1 MYIVVIG
8 MGKVGTALTES
19 LSGEGHDIVVIDNK
33 PDVIEN
39 AVNKSDVMALLGNG
53 ATYRVQKEAG
63 VEKAE
68 LLIAVTPSDELNI
81 LCCMIGR
88 KIGAKNTIARVRNPE
103 YSSQLLFMRNELGLS
118 MMINPEYEAASEISR
133 ILRFPSAS
141 RIDYFAKGRVDLVE
155 FKLPQNSMLGGQPI
169 NMLYKKTKAK
179 VLVCTVQRDKEVVIP
194 DGNFILQ
201 DGDRVSVA
209 ASHVDLA
216 SFFKNVGVFKQ
227 KIKNVLLIG
236 GGKISYYLA
245 RQLLEIG
252 ISVKIIEQ
260 DRQRCMDLS
269 DLLPR
274 ATIVCGDGTDQS
286 LLLEEGITQTD
297 ACVALTGID
306 EENIIVSVYAA
317 IKGVI
322 KVVTKITRTSL
333 KDILD
338 SVGLESIIS
347 PKELTASIILRY
359 VRALQNSVGSN
370 IQTLHKLGA
379 DNVEALEFRVT
390 KNVRLTNIALK
401 NLSLKKNLLIASIIK
416 RDRVV
421 IPSGDDTLEPG
432 DSVIVVTSNNTL
444 RDLQDIL
451 A

>member
-1 MYIVVIG
+1 

-33 PDVIEN
+33 SDVIEN

>member
-118 MMINPEYEAASEISR
+118 MMINPEYEAANEISR

-169 NMLYKKTKAK
+169 NSLYKKTKAK
-179 VLVCTVQRDKEVVIP
+179 VLVCTVQRDKEVIIP
-194 DGNFILQ
+194 DGNFILME
-201 DGDRVSVA
+201 GDWVTVT

-227 KIKNVLLIG
+227 KIKNVMLIG

-245 RQLLEIG
+245 RQLIEIG

-260 DRQRCMDLS
+260 NRQRCEELS

-322 KVVTKITRTSL
+322 KVITKITRTSL
-333 KDILD
+333 MDILD

-347 PKELTASIILRY
+347 PKDLTANIILRY
-359 VRALQNSVGSN
+359 VRALQNSLGSN
-370 IQTLHKLGA
+370 IQTLYKLGA
-379 DNVEALEFRVT
+379 DSVEALEFRVT
-390 KNVRLTNIALK
+390 KNPRLTGIALK

-416 RDRVV
+416 RDRIV

-432 DSVIVVTSNNTL
+432 DAVIVVTSDNTL

>member
-33 PDVIEN
+33 SDVIEN

-390 KNVRLTNIALK
+390 KNVRLTTIALK

>member
-33 PDVIEN
+33 SDVIEN

-416 RDRVV
+416 RDRIV

>member
-416 RDRVV
+416 RDRIV

>member
-201 DGDRVSVA
+201 DGDRISVA

>member
-33 PDVIEN
+33 SDVIEN

>member
-1 MYIVVIG
+1 M
-8 MGKVGTALTES
+8 
-19 LSGEGHDIVVIDNK
+19 
-33 PDVIEN
+33 
-39 AVNKSDVMALLGNG
+39 
-53 ATYRVQKEAG
+53 
-63 VEKAE
+63 
-68 LLIAVTPSDELNI
+68 
-81 LCCMIGR
+81 
-88 KIGAKNTIARVRNPE
+88 
-103 YSSQLLFMRNELGLS
+103 
-118 MMINPEYEAASEISR
+118 
-133 ILRFPSAS
+133 
-141 RIDYFAKGRVDLVE
+141 
-155 FKLPQNSMLGGQPI
+155 
-169 NMLYKKTKAK
+169 
-179 VLVCTVQRDKEVVIP
+179 LVCTVQRDKEVVIP

-401 NLSLKKNLLIASIIK
+401 NLSVKKEFA
-416 RDRVV
+416 DC
-421 IPSGDDTLEPG
+421 
-432 DSVIVVTSNNTL
+432 
-444 RDLQDIL
+444 QYH
-451 A
+451 

>member
-1 MYIVVIG
+1 MYTVIIG
-8 MGKVGTALTES
+8 MGKVGVALSEM
-19 LSGEGHDIVVIDNK
+19 LSVEGHDVVIIDNK

-53 ATYRVQKEAG
+53 ATYKVQKEAG

-118 MMINPEYEAASEISR
+118 MMINPEYEAANEISR

-155 FKLPQNSMLGGQPI
+155 FKIPPGSMLSNHPVYS
-169 NMLYKKTKAK
+169 LYSQTKAK
-179 VLVCTVQRDKEVVIP
+179 VLVCVVQRDKETIIP
-194 DGNFILQ
+194 DGSFILQ
-201 DGDRVSVA
+201 AGDKISVA
-209 ASHVDLA
+209 ASHADLA
-216 SFFKNVGVFKQ
+216 SFFKNVGVFKE
-227 KIKNVLLIG
+227 KIKNVMLIG

-245 RQLLEIG
+245 KQLLEIG

-260 DRQRCMDLS
+260 DRQRCAELS

-286 LLLEEGITQTD
+286 LLLEEGLVQTD
-297 ACVALTGID
+297 ACVTLTGID

-317 IKGVI
+317 IRGVT

-338 SVGLESIIS
+338 SVGLESVIS
-347 PKELTASIILRY
+347 PKELTANIILRY
-359 VRALQNSVGSN
+359 VRALQNSLGSN
-370 IQTLHKLGA
+370 IQTLHKLGS

-390 KNVRLTNIALK
+390 KNARLTGIALK

-416 RDRVV
+416 RDRIV
-421 IPSGDDTLEPG
+421 IPSGNDVMEPG
-432 DSVIVVTSNNTL
+432 DSVIVVASNNTL

>member
-1 MYIVVIG
+1 M
-8 MGKVGTALTES
+8 
-19 LSGEGHDIVVIDNK
+19 
-33 PDVIEN
+33 
-39 AVNKSDVMALLGNG
+39 
-53 ATYRVQKEAG
+53 
-63 VEKAE
+63 
-68 LLIAVTPSDELNI
+68 
-81 LCCMIGR
+81 
-88 KIGAKNTIARVRNPE
+88 
-103 YSSQLLFMRNELGLS
+103 
-118 MMINPEYEAASEISR
+118 
-133 ILRFPSAS
+133 
-141 RIDYFAKGRVDLVE
+141 
-155 FKLPQNSMLGGQPI
+155 
-169 NMLYKKTKAK
+169 
-179 VLVCTVQRDKEVVIP
+179 
-194 DGNFILQ
+194 
-201 DGDRVSVA
+201 
-209 ASHVDLA
+209 
-216 SFFKNVGVFKQ
+216 
-227 KIKNVLLIG
+227 
-236 GGKISYYLA
+236 
-245 RQLLEIG
+245 
-252 ISVKIIEQ
+252 
-260 DRQRCMDLS
+260 
-269 DLLPR
+269 
-274 ATIVCGDGTDQS
+274 
-286 LLLEEGITQTD
+286 
-297 ACVALTGID
+297 ALTGID

>member
-432 DSVIVVTSNNTL
+432 DSVIVVTCNNTL

>member
-1 MYIVVIG
+1 
-8 MGKVGTALTES
+8 
-19 LSGEGHDIVVIDNK
+19 
-33 PDVIEN
+33 
-39 AVNKSDVMALLGNG
+39 
-53 ATYRVQKEAG
+53 
-63 VEKAE
+63 
-68 LLIAVTPSDELNI
+68 
-81 LCCMIGR
+81 
-88 KIGAKNTIARVRNPE
+88 
-103 YSSQLLFMRNELGLS
+103 MRNELGLS

>member
-1 MYIVVIG
+1 

-33 PDVIEN
+33 SDVIEN

-416 RDRVV
+416 RDRIV

>member
-1 MYIVVIG
+1 M
-8 MGKVGTALTES
+8 
-19 LSGEGHDIVVIDNK
+19 
-33 PDVIEN
+33 
-39 AVNKSDVMALLGNG
+39 
-53 ATYRVQKEAG
+53 
-63 VEKAE
+63 
-68 LLIAVTPSDELNI
+68 
-81 LCCMIGR
+81 
-88 KIGAKNTIARVRNPE
+88 
-103 YSSQLLFMRNELGLS
+103 
-118 MMINPEYEAASEISR
+118 
-133 ILRFPSAS
+133 
-141 RIDYFAKGRVDLVE
+141 
-155 FKLPQNSMLGGQPI
+155 
-169 NMLYKKTKAK
+169 
-179 VLVCTVQRDKEVVIP
+179 
-194 DGNFILQ
+194 
-201 DGDRVSVA
+201 
-209 ASHVDLA
+209 
-216 SFFKNVGVFKQ
+216 FKQ

-390 KNVRLTNIALK
+390 KKR
-401 NLSLKKNLLIASIIK
+401 AS
-416 RDRVV
+416 DQYC
-421 IPSGDDTLEPG
+421 
-432 DSVIVVTSNNTL
+432 TSKTF
-444 RDLQDIL
+444 R
-451 A
+451 

>member
-1 MYIVVIG
+1 MYIVIIG
-8 MGKVGTALTES
+8 KGKVGTALTES
-19 LSGEGHDIVVIDNK
+19 LAGEGHDVVVIDNK
-33 PDVIEN
+33 PDVIETAIN
-39 AVNKSDVMALLGNG
+39 TSDVMALLGNG
-53 ATYRVQKEAG
+53 ATYKVQKEAG
-63 VEKAE
+63 VDKAE

-81 LCCMIGR
+81 LCCLIGR

-155 FKLPQNSMLGGQPI
+155 FRLPQDSMLSGHPI
-169 NMLYKKTKAK
+169 NSLYKKTKAK
-179 VLVCTVQRDKEVVIP
+179 VLVCTVRRDKEEIIP
-194 DGNFILQ
+194 DGNFVLLA
-201 DGDRVSVA
+201 GDRISVA

-216 SFFKNVGVFKQ
+216 SFFKNVGVLKQ
-227 KIKNVLLIG
+227 RIKNVMLIG

-245 RQLLEIG
+245 RQLIEIG

-260 DRQRCMDLS
+260 DRQRCNDLS
-269 DLLPR
+269 DLLPK

-347 PKELTASIILRY
+347 PKEITAHIILRY
-359 VRALQNSVGSN
+359 VRALQNSLGSN
-370 IQTLHKLGA
+370 ILTLHKLGS
-379 DNVEALEFRVT
+379 DSVEALEFRVIKGT
-390 KNVRLTNIALK
+390 PVCGVALK
-401 NLSLKKNLLIASIIK
+401 KLNLKKNLLIASIIK
-416 RDRVV
+416 KDHV
-421 IPSGDDTLEPG
+421 IIPTGDDKMEAG
-432 DSVIVVTSNNTL
+432 DSVIVVASGHTL
-444 RDLQDIL
+444 RDLGDIL